1 MLRNA
6 SKKQV
11 LKTIVKKDATLG
23 RKYYTTY
30 KDIKKYFK
38 LMNAGIFNN
47 ELCPFSEVNIKD
59 LTRQK
64 CIGQVIHY
72 TWKRKGTAQFHLEMK
87 PTYSS
92 KKEFL
97 DTLAHE
103 MIHLYQMSVLK
114 DTGNHNKTF
123 YSFRPKLIQVG
134 LDI

>member
-1 MLRNA
+1 ML
-6 SKKQV
+6 KKKKPDQV

-30 KDIKKYFK
+30 KDIKKYFR
-38 LMNAGIFNN
+38 LINQGIFNSELNSFN
-47 ELCPFSEVNIKD
+47 EIHIRD

-64 CIGQVIHY
+64 CIGQVTHY
-72 TWKRKGTAQFHLEMK
+72 TWKRKGTAQFHLEMQ

-103 MIHLYQMSVLK
+103 MIHLYQMAVLK
-114 DTGNHNKTF
+114 DTCNHNKLF
-123 YSFRPKLIQVG
+123 YSFRPKLVQVG